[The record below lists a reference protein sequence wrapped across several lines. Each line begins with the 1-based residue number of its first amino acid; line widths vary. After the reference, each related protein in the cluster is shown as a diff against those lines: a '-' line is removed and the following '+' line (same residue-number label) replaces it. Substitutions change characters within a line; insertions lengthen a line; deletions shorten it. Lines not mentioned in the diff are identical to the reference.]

1 MPRTSHKK
9 PYPIDR
15 YLQRVKDFYAKHGRI
30 PRAEE
35 CEKGQSTNKH
45 LIKHFGSW
53 DAVVRHAIGQPSQY
67 QMRND
72 ETFKELFV
80 SRFNAKGKPLTIKDF
95 TRTEIKAIQKYL
107 GSVTAASEKYLLNSN
122 RLELM
127 RIIDQLMP
135 SGCDAPTTQEIYG
148 AALQSG
154 LELSIYE
161 VRGYLDRC
169 VRQNLI
175 TSGRY
180 DQTVWWKLTPAGIQF
195 MNQFRGGKNDNR
207 SR

>member
-15 YLQRVKDFYAKHGRI
+15 YLQRVRDFYAKHGRI
-30 PRAEE
+30 PRSDE

-45 LIKHFGSW
+45 LIKHYGSW
-53 DAVVRHAIGQPSQY
+53 DAVIKHALGQPSNY
-67 QMRND
+67 QPRND
-72 ETFKELFV
+72 ESFKDLFV
-80 SRFNAKGKPLTIKDF
+80 GRFNEKGKLLTIKDF
-95 TRTEIKAIQKYL
+95 SRAEYRAIQKYF
-107 GSVTAASEKYLLNSN
+107 GSITAASEKYLLNSN
-122 RLELM
+122 RLEIM
-127 RIIDQLMP
+127 RIVNRLMP

-148 AALQSG
+148 AAMQSG

-161 VRGYLDRC
+161 VRGYLDHC
-169 VRQNLI
+169 VRQNLMS
-175 TSGRY
+175 SGRY

-195 MNQFRGGKNDNR
+195 MNQFRGGKNGNR